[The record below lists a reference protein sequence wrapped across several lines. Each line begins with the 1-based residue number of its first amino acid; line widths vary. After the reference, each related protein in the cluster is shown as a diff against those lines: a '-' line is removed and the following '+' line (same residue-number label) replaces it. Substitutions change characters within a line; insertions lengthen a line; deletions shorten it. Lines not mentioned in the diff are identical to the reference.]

1 MAWSGH
7 NVPDQTGRIAIVT
20 GANSGIGLETARVL
34 AQKGAQVMLACRN
47 QEKGEAA
54 CADIT
59 QRDPPAK
66 VKFHPL
72 DLGTPRT

>member
-1 MAWSGH
+1 
-7 NVPDQTGRIAIVT
+7 
-20 GANSGIGLETARVL
+20 
-34 AQKGAQVMLACRN
+34 MLACRN